1 MPYNIVET
9 SKNKNTMNALTI
21 ILLIYVILD
30 IISTLILIALF
41 KRKGI
46 RLTDFANRLRWLCKK
61 KEPITEDEELD
72 EYDDY
77 DFIRYADENDVDD
90 QGYGY

>member
-1 MPYNIVET
+1 MST
-9 SKNKNTMNALTI
+9 LTI

-30 IISTLILIALF
+30 IISNLILITLM

-46 RLTDFANRLRWLCKK
+46 RLTDLANRLRWLCKK
-61 KEPITEDEELD
+61 EEPITEDEDWD

-77 DFIRYADENDVDD
+77 DFLRNADENDVDD

>member
-1 MPYNIVET
+1 MST
-9 SKNKNTMNALTI
+9 LTI

-41 KRKGI
+41 KRKGMSLADLAW
-46 RLTDFANRLRWLCKK
+46 RLKWLCR
-61 KEPITEDEELD
+61 KEEPTEDE
-72 EYDDY
+72 DD
-77 DFIRYADENDVDD
+77 DVDD

>member
-1 MPYNIVET
+1 
-9 SKNKNTMNALTI
+9 MNALTI

-30 IISTLILIALF
+30 IISDLIIIALM

-46 RLTDFANRLRWLCKK
+46 SLADLAWRLKWLCKK
-61 KEPITEDEELD
+61 EEPTEDEDYFYAED
-72 EYDDY
+72 E
-77 DFIRYADENDVDD
+77 VDD

>member
-1 MPYNIVET
+1 MQYNIVET

-30 IISTLILIALF
+30 IISNLIIIALM

-46 RLTDFANRLRWLCKK
+46 RLTDLAWRLKWLFKK
-61 KEPITEDEELD
+61 DEPTEGE
-72 EYDDY
+72 DY
-77 DFIRYADENDVDD
+77 FYDENEVED

>member
-1 MPYNIVET
+1 
-9 SKNKNTMNALTI
+9 MNALTI

-30 IISTLILIALF
+30 IISNLILITLM

-46 RLTDFANRLRWLCKK
+46 RLTDLANRLRWLCKK
-61 KEPITEDEELD
+61 EEPITEDEEWD

-77 DFIRYADENDVDD
+77 NFLRNADENDVDD

>member
-1 MPYNIVET
+1 MST
-9 SKNKNTMNALTI
+9 LTI

-30 IISTLILIALF
+30 IISNLILINLM

-46 RLTDFANRLRWLCKK
+46 RLTDLANRLRWLCEKE
-61 KEPITEDEELD
+61 EPITEDEEWD

-77 DFIRYADENDVDD
+77 DFLRNADENDVDD

>member
-1 MPYNIVET
+1 M
-9 SKNKNTMNALTI
+9 NTLTI

-30 IISTLILIALF
+30 IISNLILITLM

-46 RLTDFANRLRWLCKK
+46 RLTDLAIRLRWLCKK
-61 KEPITEDEELD
+61 EEPTEDWD
-72 EYDDY
+72 ED
-77 DFIRYADENDVDD
+77 DVDD

>member
-1 MPYNIVET
+1 MRYNIVET

-30 IISTLILIALF
+30 IISNLIIIALM

-46 RLTDFANRLRWLCKK
+46 SLADLAWRLKWLCR
-61 KEPITEDEELD
+61 KEEPTEDEDYFYD
-72 EYDDY
+72 E
-77 DFIRYADENDVDD
+77 DEVDD

>member
-1 MPYNIVET
+1 M
-9 SKNKNTMNALTI
+9 NTLTI

-30 IISTLILIALF
+30 IISDLIIIALM

-46 RLTDFANRLRWLCKK
+46 RLTDLAWRLKWLFKK
-61 KEPITEDEELD
+61 DEPTEGE
-72 EYDDY
+72 DY
-77 DFIRYADENDVDD
+77 FYDENEVED

>member
-1 MPYNIVET
+1 M
-9 SKNKNTMNALTI
+9 NTLTI

-30 IISTLILIALF
+30 IISNLILITLM

-46 RLTDFANRLRWLCKK
+46 RLTDLANRLRWLCKK
-61 KEPITEDEELD
+61 EEPITEDEDED
-72 EYDDY
+72 WYEYDDY
-77 DFIRYADENDVDD
+77 DFIRNADENDVDD

>member
-1 MPYNIVET
+1 M
-9 SKNKNTMNALTI
+9 NTLTI

-30 IISTLILIALF
+30 IISNLILITLM

-46 RLTDFANRLRWLCKK
+46 RLTDLAYRLRWLCEKE
-61 KEPITEDEELD
+61 EPITDIEDWNG
-72 EYDDY
+72 YDDY
-77 DFIRYADENDVDD
+77 DFIHNDIDD

>member
-1 MPYNIVET
+1 M
-9 SKNKNTMNALTI
+9 NTLTI

-30 IISTLILIALF
+30 IISNLILIAF
-41 KRKGI
+41 MKRKGI
-46 RLTDFANRLRWLCKK
+46 KLTDLAYRLRWLCKK
-61 KEPITEDEELD
+61 EEPTEDEDWD

-77 DFIRYADENDVDD
+77 DFIQNVDKNDVDD

>member
-1 MPYNIVET
+1 M
-9 SKNKNTMNALTI
+9 
-21 ILLIYVILD
+21 
-30 IISTLILIALF
+30 

-46 RLTDFANRLRWLCKK
+46 RLTDLAYRLRWLCKK
-61 KEPITEDEELD
+61 EEPITEGEDEEWD

-77 DFIRYADENDVDD
+77 DFIRNVDENDVDD

>member
-1 MPYNIVET
+1 M
-9 SKNKNTMNALTI
+9 SALTI

-41 KRKGI
+41 KRKGMKLADLAW
-46 RLTDFANRLRWLCKK
+46 RLKWLCKK
-61 KEPITEDEELD
+61 EEPTEDEDYFYD
-72 EYDDY
+72 E
-77 DFIRYADENDVDD
+77 DEVDD

>member
-1 MPYNIVET
+1 M
-9 SKNKNTMNALTI
+9 NTLTI

-30 IISTLILIALF
+30 IISTIIALLLMR
-41 KRKGI
+41 RKGI
-46 RLTDFANRLRWLCKK
+46 GFRDLANRLRWLCKK
-61 KEPITEDEELD
+61 EEPITEDEEWD

-77 DFIRYADENDVDD
+77 DFIRNADENDVDD

>member
-1 MPYNIVET
+1 
-9 SKNKNTMNALTI
+9 MNALTI

-41 KRKGI
+41 KRKGMSLADLAW
-46 RLTDFANRLRWLCKK
+46 RLKWLCR
-61 KEPITEDEELD
+61 KEEPTEDED
-72 EYDDY
+72 
-77 DFIRYADENDVDD
+77 DVDD

>member
-1 MPYNIVET
+1 M
-9 SKNKNTMNALTI
+9 NTLTI

-30 IISTLILIALF
+30 IISTLILIVLF

-46 RLTDFANRLRWLCKK
+46 SLTDLAWRLKWLFK
-61 KEPITEDEELD
+61 KEEITDFYDEDE
-72 EYDDY
+72 
-77 DFIRYADENDVDD
+77 ADD

>member
-1 MPYNIVET
+1 M
-9 SKNKNTMNALTI
+9 NTLTI

-30 IISTLILIALF
+30 IISNLILITLM

-46 RLTDFANRLRWLCKK
+46 RLTDLAYLLRWLFKK
-61 KEPITEDEELD
+61 EEPITEDED
-72 EYDDY
+72 
-77 DFIRYADENDVDD
+77 DVDD

>member
-1 MPYNIVET
+1 M
-9 SKNKNTMNALTI
+9 NTLTI

-30 IISTLILIALF
+30 IISNLILITLM

-46 RLTDFANRLRWLCKK
+46 RLTDLANRLRWLCKK
-61 KEPITEDEELD
+61 EEPTEDEDWD

-77 DFIRYADENDVDD
+77 DFIRNVDENDVDD

>member
-1 MPYNIVET
+1 
-9 SKNKNTMNALTI
+9 MNALTI

-30 IISTLILIALF
+30 IISNLILITLM

-46 RLTDFANRLRWLCKK
+46 RLTDIANRLRWLCKK
-61 KEPITEDEELD
+61 EEPITEDEDWD

-77 DFIRYADENDVDD
+77 DFIRNADENDVDD

>member
-1 MPYNIVET
+1 M
-9 SKNKNTMNALTI
+9 NTFTI

-30 IISTLILIALF
+30 IISNLILIALV

-46 RLTDFANRLRWLCKK
+46 RLTDLAWRLKRLCKRERNK
-61 KEPITEDEELD
+61 DEDKII
-72 EYDDY
+72 DY
-77 DFIRYADENDVDD
+77 YEDYFYDENEVDD

>member
-1 MPYNIVET
+1 
-9 SKNKNTMNALTI
+9 MNALTI
-21 ILLIYVILD
+21 ILLIYVALD

-46 RLTDFANRLRWLCKK
+46 SLADLAWRLKWLFKKEEITDFYD
-61 KEPITEDEELD
+61 EDE
-72 EYDDY
+72 
-77 DFIRYADENDVDD
+77 ADD

>member
-1 MPYNIVET
+1 MDT
-9 SKNKNTMNALTI
+9 LTI
-21 ILLIYVILD
+21 ILLIYVIID
-30 IISTLILIALF
+30 IISNLILITLM

-46 RLTDFANRLRWLCKK
+46 RLTDLANRLRWLCE
-61 KEPITEDEELD
+61 KEEPFTEDEDWD

-77 DFIRYADENDVDD
+77 DFIRNVDENDVDD

>member
-1 MPYNIVET
+1 M
-9 SKNKNTMNALTI
+9 NTLTI

-30 IISTLILIALF
+30 IISNLILINLM

-46 RLTDFANRLRWLCKK
+46 RLIDLANRLRWLCEKE
-61 KEPITEDEELD
+61 EPITDDED
-72 EYDDY
+72 
-77 DFIRYADENDVDD
+77 IDD